1 MKLCGECGGDCVL
14 DAFSERGKTRSFT
27 KVVSIEDYIPS
38 EMVMLITLVSF
49 DLLGLTAIGLLLA
62 IGRMDC

>member
-1 MKLCGECGGDCVL
+1 MKLCGECGGDRVL
-14 DAFSERGKTRSFT
+14 DAFSELGKTRSFT

-49 DLLGLTAIGLLLA
+49 DLLGLTAQ
-62 IGRMDC
+62 